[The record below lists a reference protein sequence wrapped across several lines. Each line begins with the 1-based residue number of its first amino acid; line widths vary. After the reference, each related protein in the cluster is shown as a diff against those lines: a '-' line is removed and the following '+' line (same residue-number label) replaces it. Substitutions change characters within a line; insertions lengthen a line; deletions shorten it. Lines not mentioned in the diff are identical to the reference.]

1 MINFSNL
8 SRGTLIRI
16 DDISEN
22 MNWQLMNK
30 CEILFNKYDIKPVLG
45 VIPKNKDPEL
55 LRFPK
60 EENFW
65 TKIKNWQNNGWEI
78 SMHGYSH
85 DYHIET
91 YKKDYFKLGGK
102 SEFFGKSLDEQIEKI
117 NSGLEIFKS
126 HRIKIR
132 SFFAPNHTY
141 DLNTFE
147 ALKKCG
153 IEIVLDG
160 YGLQPYYKNNLIFI
174 PQMFYRIFSLPF
186 AFQTTQLHLNEWN
199 DKDYINFENFIIENK
214 RKIISFQK
222 ILDHV
227 SNNLFSNFINIILKL
242 SLISIRKLRN

>member
-1 MINFSNL
+1 MIKLSKF

-16 DDISEN
+16 DDIAEN

-30 CEILFNKYDIKPVLG
+30 CEILFNKYNIKPVLG
-45 VIPKNKDPEL
+45 VIPKNKDPKL
-55 LRFPK
+55 LNFPK
-60 EENFW
+60 DKNFW

-78 SMHGYSH
+78 SLHGYSH
-85 DYHIET
+85 DYDVET
-91 YKKDYFKLGGK
+91 HKKDFFKLGGK

-117 NSGLEIFKS
+117 NNGLEIFKS
-126 HRIKIR
+126 HGIKTR

-141 DLNTFE
+141 DSNTFE

-160 YGLQPYYKNNLIFI
+160 YGLQPYYQNNLIFI
-174 PQMFYRIFSLPF
+174 PQLFYRILALPF

-199 DKDYINFENFIIENK
+199 DKDYINFENFIIENQN
-214 RKIISFQK
+214 KIITFQK

-227 SNNLFSNFINIILKL
+227 SNNLFSDFINNILKV
-242 SLISIRKLRN
+242 SLVSIRKFLN

>member
-1 MINFSNL
+1 MIKLSKL

-16 DDISEN
+16 DDIAEN

-45 VIPKNKDPEL
+45 VIPKNKDPNL
-55 LRFPK
+55 LIFPK

-85 DYHIET
+85 EYEFET
-91 YKKDYFKLGGK
+91 NKNDYFNLGGK
-102 SEFFGKSLDEQIEKI
+102 SEFFGKSLDMQVEKI
-117 NSGLEIFKS
+117 NHGLKIFKS
-126 HRIKIR
+126 HGIKIR

-153 IEIVLDG
+153 IKIVLDG
-160 YGLQPYYKNNLIFI
+160 YGLQPYYKDNLIFI
-174 PQMFYRIFSLPF
+174 PQLFYRIFSLPF

-199 DKDYINFENFIIENK
+199 EKDYINFENYIIENQN
-214 RKIISFQK
+214 KIISFQK

-227 SNNLFSNFINIILKL
+227 SNNLFSDLINSILKI